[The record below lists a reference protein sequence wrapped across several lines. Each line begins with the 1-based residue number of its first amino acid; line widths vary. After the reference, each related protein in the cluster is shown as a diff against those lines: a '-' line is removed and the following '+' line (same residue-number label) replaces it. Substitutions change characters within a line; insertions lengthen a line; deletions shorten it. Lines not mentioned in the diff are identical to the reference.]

1 MTEPGPATH
10 HRSIGVRCGIALHTT
25 FHERRREEIMTSD
38 PRRLFRRRPLLIGAG
53 AAALSMPSI
62 VRAAAGKHV
71 SYLTPG
77 LDLPFWRTLANG
89 IDSVARAHGGS
100 STVYDSHNNAQ
111 TQIQNAQDAIARK
124 TDGILISPTDSSTCP
139 SVLALAKKA
148 GIPAVIADIG
158 TDSGEYLSFIISNN
172 YEGAYGTGK
181 VLAKV
186 MTDKGWNKGTVGLV
200 TISLAR
206 LNGQARTK
214 GFMKAMTEAGIKQ
227 GALSQMQTYTS
238 DETFKFVQ
246 DMLTAH
252 PEMRGLFVETDQP
265 TLGALR
271 ALHSARRE
279 NDVAVAAF
287 DGIPEFVPLIQSGR
301 LVAVGMQQPF
311 LMGEHSAEAM
321 FTYFAGKTPPKHDL
335 VPIMVVTPDNI
346 GTLLPAIKKNVFG
359 TA

>member
-1 MTEPGPATH
+1 
-10 HRSIGVRCGIALHTT
+10 
-25 FHERRREEIMTSD
+25 MTS
-38 PRRLFRRRPLLIGAG
+38 PPTGLLRRRPFVLGAS
-53 AAALSMPSI
+53 AAALAAPHI
-62 VRAAAGKHV
+62 ARAQAGKHLA
-71 SYLTPG
+71 YLTPG

-89 IDSVARAHGGS
+89 IDDTARKNGGS
-100 STVYDSHNNAQ
+100 STAYDSHNNAE
-111 TQIQNAQDAIARK
+111 TQITNAQDAIARK
-124 TDGILISPTDSSTCP
+124 VDGILISPTDSSTCP

-158 TDSGEYLSFIISNN
+158 TDSGDYLSFIISNN

-186 MTDKGWNKGTVGLV
+186 MTAKGWNTGTVGLV

-227 GALSQMQTYTS
+227 GALSQMQTYTA

-271 ALHSARRE
+271 ALHAARRE

-301 LVAVGMQQPF
+301 VVAAGMQQPY
-311 LMGEHSAEAM
+311 LMGVRSAEAL
-321 FTYFAGKTPPKHDL
+321 FTYFAGQTPEKHVL
-335 VPIMVVTPDNI
+335 VPIMVVDQDNI
-346 GTLLPAIKKNVFG
+346 GSLLPDIKKNVFG